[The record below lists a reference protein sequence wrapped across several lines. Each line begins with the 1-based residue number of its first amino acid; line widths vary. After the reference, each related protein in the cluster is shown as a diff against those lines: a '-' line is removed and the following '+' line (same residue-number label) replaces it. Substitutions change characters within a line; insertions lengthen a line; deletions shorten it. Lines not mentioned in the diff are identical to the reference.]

1 MSADHPETAASVTI
15 IAVRYRTLRCTEPG
29 CKNLGR
35 LLLRYADVGGR
46 PMRNAEFCHR
56 HGRMRVAR
64 DRAAGLKVYDDR
76 EPS

>member
-35 LLLRYADVGGR
+35 LLLRYADVGRR
-46 PMRNAEFCHR
+46 PMSNAEFCHR
-56 HGRMRVAR
+56 HGRARIAR
-64 DRAAGLKVYDDR
+64 DRAAGLKVYDGR
-76 EPS
+76 EA

>member
-46 PMRNAEFCHR
+46 PP
-56 HGRMRVAR
+56 
-64 DRAAGLKVYDDR
+64 K
-76 EPS
+76 